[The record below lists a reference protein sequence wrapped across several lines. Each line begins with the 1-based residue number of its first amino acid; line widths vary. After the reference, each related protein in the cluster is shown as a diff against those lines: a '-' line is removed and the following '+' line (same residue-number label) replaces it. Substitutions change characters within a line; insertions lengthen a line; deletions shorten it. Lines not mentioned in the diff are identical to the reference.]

1 MPHHEAW
8 RISNSGL
15 VTRLRSQSATS
26 SSTCSSESRAR
37 NAKPGV
43 VLTCVGPRPR
53 DTAVGEQGR
62 QISIYLQLPPHKQQR
77 SRRPAL
83 LRLAHP
89 FSSKEGEAPR
99 IPSNP
104 ETPASRPSRHPGI
117 EQRG

>member
-15 VTRLRSQSATS
+15 ATGLRSQSATS

-37 NAKPGV
+37 NAKPGI
-43 VLTCVGPRPR
+43 VLACVGQHPR

-62 QISIYLQLPPHKQQR
+62 QISIYLQLPPHKQPR
-77 SRRPAL
+77 PIRPAL

-89 FSSKEGEAPR
+89 FSSKEREAPR
-99 IPSNP
+99 IPSDP
-104 ETPASRPSRHPGI
+104 ETPASPPSRHSGF